1 VGDSATHTNRVPS
14 GMSGMLTD
22 DSESSDED
30 EDKFDP
36 VFVPD
41 TFKKTRV
48 EKMHD

>member
-1 VGDSATHTNRVPS
+1 
-14 GMSGMLTD
+14 MSGMLTD

-41 TFKKTRV
+41 TFKKTRM
-48 EKMHD
+48 EKMHDQGRVL